1 MLKHYIAKYNQ
12 LIKAGWSISQVK
24 EDLEKV
30 ESLSSIERQLII
42 NSLKKLKK

>member
-12 LIKAGWSISQVK
+12 LIKAGWSIAQVK

-30 ESLSSIERQLII
+30 ESLTTHERQLII
-42 NSLKKLKK
+42 NSLKNKK